1 MAAGVEAIAIYVP
14 PGRLA
19 ITELRGHWPGVAAPG
34 GVRSVAVAGYDEDIV
49 TMGAEAAEAVLASVE
64 AMISTVDLLVVA
76 TCSSPYGEH
85 SAAAEVARALG
96 LPRAAALVDIAGSTL
111 GGITAILTAR
121 DAVRAGSATRALVVV
136 SERRRGSPGS
146 AVEALGAGAIAMLI
160 AEGAVGPI
168 GSVASY
174 RHGVPTRWRPENAA
188 TLRNYDD
195 SRYELMGQ
203 VEPAVAEVLSSL
215 RGDEPA
221 HLAIGPLDVRSR
233 ATLVRSFKFPDD
245 ASFDFSTIGDL
256 GAAGPLFD
264 LAGQVANSAARTI
277 ACVGVETG
285 SGAVGFT
292 ISLSSAIPV
301 VHHQP
306 ATTPISYVEYLQR
319 FGAIEGPTPPSPIVP
334 YAATP
339 GAARDDDD
347 GSLVGARCDSCGSLN
362 VPPRRLC
369 IDCGASRLSIERAP
383 RFGEVVTFNLQ
394 HMVAV
399 HPEPSPVAVGVVR
412 LKGENGVRGGKISA
426 MFCDSPL
433 DALSVGQAVELVYRR
448 VGADDGLVKYGWKVR
463 VVDSDASTGKGST

>member
-339 GAARDDDD
+339 GAARD

-448 VGADDGLVKYGWKVR
+448 LGADDGLVKYGWKVR